1 MAVIYKK
8 NAQNIYKIPLYRLFW
23 FWWLLVLSLAV
34 LSSII
39 GLIISIKAVQ
49 FALWSLVCVLTI
61 WRAYS
66 LMKSVINAKSI
77 KTYITQKGAERAIT
91 KSLLATMSVNQLRD
105 TPHIAVPGVR
115 VGASLPSH
123 VKVTVEKLPGM
134 YDIEKLTEDINASFR
149 GKLGAYAVVSSRIT
163 DDGLYYKFVLE
174 DKGSDKT
181 WRPKSLEE
189 MKQKSH
195 EIKLQNDL
203 IINLADKPHI
213 IAWGKSGSGKSSFLF
228 SMILQLFM
236 SGSEVYFID
245 PKSEFSAFQEFYPI
259 ERIQEDTETIL
270 KLLRHVCDE
279 LKRRQKIVAKAV
291 KKQQKIGLRGY
302 DIGLT
307 PIVVVAD
314 EIGSAVASM
323 DSKQKKEFLALLT
336 QIVQKGRSVSVF
348 CIVATQS
355 PKTDTTLSSDI
366 RSQFA
371 TKILLGS
378 ANAETQ
384 RMAFDGEVAT
394 KGGVERFRGFYIS
407 DGKTDETPLSFA
419 VTDLHT
425 HHLNDL
431 KCFERAYK
439 MGFQS
444 DEHKKQTR

>member
-8 NAQNIYKIPLYRLFW
+8 NVQNVYKIPLYRLFW
-23 FWWLLVLSLAV
+23 FWWLLDLALAV
-34 LSSII
+34 LSSVI
-39 GLIISIKAVQ
+39 GLIISIKVIQ
-49 FALWSLVCVLTI
+49 FTLWSLVAILTMI
-61 WRAYS
+61 RVYL
-66 LMKSVINAKSI
+66 LMKSVIDAKSI
-77 KTYITQKGAERAIT
+77 KTYIIQKNAERVIT

-105 TPHIAVPGVR
+105 TPYISVPR
-115 VGASLPSH
+115 VTVGTSLPSF
-123 VKVTVEKLPGM
+123 VKVSIEKLPGM
-134 YDIEKLTEDINASFR
+134 YDIEKLTEDINSSFR

-213 IAWGKSGSGKSSFLF
+213 IAWGKSGSGKSSLLF
-228 SMILQLFM
+228 SILLQLFM
-236 SGSEVYFID
+236 GGSEVYFID
-245 PKSEFSAFQEFYPI
+245 PKSEFSAFQEFYPS
-259 ERIQEDTETIL
+259 ERIQEDTEPIL
-270 KLLRHVCDE
+270 KLLRHVCDD

-307 PIVVVAD
+307 PIIVVAD
-314 EIGSAVASM
+314 EIGSVVASM

-355 PKTDTTLSSDI
+355 PKIDTTLSSDI

-394 KGGVERFRGFYIS
+394 KGGVERFKGFYIS
-407 DGKTDETPLSFA
+407 DGKTDEAPLSFA

-431 KCFERAYK
+431 KCFERVYK
-439 MGFQS
+439 MGS
-444 DEHKKQTR
+444 R

>member
-8 NAQNIYKIPLYRLFW
+8 NAQNVYKVPFYVQFW
-23 FWWLLVLSLAV
+23 TWWALVLALAILSL
-34 LSSII
+34 LL
-39 GLIISIKAVQ
+39 GLVVSIKLVQ
-49 FALWSLVCVLTI
+49 VVLWSLVAILTI
-61 WRAYS
+61 WRAYV
-66 LMKSVINAKSI
+66 LTGSVIKAGTIGK
-77 KTYITQKGAERAIT
+77 YITEKKAEKAVT
-91 KSLLATMSVNQLRD
+91 KSLLATMAVNRLQD
-105 TPHIAVPGVR
+105 TPHISVPSVR

-123 VKVTVEKLPGM
+123 ITVTVEKLAGM
-134 YDIEKLTEDINASFR
+134 YDIEKLTEDINSSFR
-149 GKLGAYAVVSSRIT
+149 DKLGAYAVTSAMIT
-163 DDGLYYKFVLE
+163 SDGLYYKFVLE
-174 DKGSDKT
+174 DVGTDKT
-181 WRPKSLEE
+181 WRPKRLGE

-213 IAWGKSGSGKSSFLF
+213 IAWGKSGSGKSSLLF
-228 SMILQLFM
+228 SILLQLFL
-236 SGSEVYFID
+236 SDSEVYFID
-245 PKSEFSAFQEFYPI
+245 PKSEFSAFQEFYPS
-259 ERIQEDTETIL
+259 ERIQEDTEPIL
-270 KLLRHVCDE
+270 QLLRHVCDE
-279 LKRRQKIVAKAV
+279 LKRRQKVVAKAV

-323 DSKQKKEFLALLT
+323 DNKQKKEFLALLT

-348 CIVATQS
+348 CVVATQS

-394 KGGVERFRGFYIS
+394 KGGVDRFKGFYIS

-431 KCFERAYK
+431 KCFEQAYK
-439 MGFQS
+439 MGN
-444 DEHKKQTR
+444 R

>member
-1 MAVIYKK
+1 MATTYKK
-8 NAQNIYKIPLYRLFW
+8 NAQNVYKPPLYAQFW
-23 FWWLLVLSLAV
+23 TWWALVLTLAV
-34 LSSII
+34 LSLVV
-39 GLIISIKAVQ
+39 GLVVSIKIVQ
-49 FALWSLVCVLTI
+49 VVLWSLVAILTI
-61 WRAYS
+61 WRAYT
-66 LMKSVINAKSI
+66 LTGSVIKAGTI
-77 KTYITQKGAERAIT
+77 RQYITQKGAERAIT

-105 TPHIAVPGVR
+105 TPYISVPRVT
-115 VGASLPSH
+115 VGASLPSC
-123 VKVTVEKLPGM
+123 VKVKMEKLPGM
-134 YDIEKLTEDINASFR
+134 YDIDKLTEDINASFR
-149 GKLGAYAVVSSRIT
+149 GKLSAYAVVSSRIT

-189 MKQKSH
+189 MKQNSH

-213 IAWGKSGSGKSSFLF
+213 IAWGKSGSGKSSLLF
-228 SMILQLFM
+228 SMILQLLM

-245 PKSEFSAFQEFYPI
+245 PKSEFSAFQEFYPM
-259 ERIQEDTETIL
+259 ERIQEDTEAIL
-270 KLLRHVCDE
+270 KLLRHVCGE
-279 LKRRQKIVAKAV
+279 LTRRQKIVAKAV

-302 DIGLT
+302 DIGLI

-323 DSKQKKEFLALLT
+323 DNKQKKEFLALLT

-394 KGGVERFRGFYIS
+394 KGGVERFKGFYIS

-431 KCFERAYK
+431 KCFEKAYK
-439 MGFQS
+439 MGS
-444 DEHKKQTR
+444 R

>member
-8 NAQNIYKIPLYRLFW
+8 NAQNVYKIPLYRLFW
-23 FWWLLVLSLAV
+23 FWWLLVVSLAV

-49 FALWSLVCVLTI
+49 FALWSLVCVLMI
-61 WRAYS
+61 VRAYS
-66 LMKSVINAKSI
+66 LMKSVIKAKSI

-105 TPHIAVPGVR
+105 TPHIAVPRVR
-115 VGASLPSH
+115 VG

-134 YDIEKLTEDINASFR
+134 YDIDKLTEDINASFR

-189 MKQKSH
+189 MKRKSH

-203 IINLADKPHI
+203 IINLADKPHL
-213 IAWGKSGSGKSSFLF
+213 IAWGKSGSGKSSLLF
-228 SMILQLFM
+228 SILLQLFLN
-236 SGSEVYFID
+236 GSEVYFID
-245 PKSEFSAFQEFYPI
+245 PKSEFSAFQEFYLS
-259 ERIQEDTETIL
+259 ERIQEDTEPIL
-270 KLLRHVCDE
+270 ELLRYVCDE
-279 LKRRQKIVAKAV
+279 LRRRQKIVAKAV

-425 HHLNDL
+425 YHLNDL
-431 KCFERAYK
+431 KCFEKAYK
-439 MGFQS
+439 MGLQS
-444 DEHKKQTR
+444 DEHKK